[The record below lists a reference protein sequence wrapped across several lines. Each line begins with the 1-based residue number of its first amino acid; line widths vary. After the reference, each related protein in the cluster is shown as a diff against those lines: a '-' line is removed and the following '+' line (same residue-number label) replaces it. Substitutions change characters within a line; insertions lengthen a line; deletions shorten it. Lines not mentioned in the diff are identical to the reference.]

1 MSVPPY
7 DYVRDPAEIY
17 RRSFATVRGEA
28 DLDLLGPDMADVVIR
43 LIHSCGMPDIVKDL
57 RYHPDAVSAGRD
69 ALKKGVPILAD
80 AEMVAAG
87 IIRKYLSKENKIIC
101 TLNDA
106 RTSTHAKGIG
116 NTHSAAAVDYWIDHL
131 DGAVVVIGNAPTALF
146 RLLEI
151 LLEGAPKPAVI
162 LGFPVGFIGAAESKQ
177 ALADFGSDIPFMTL
191 LGRRGGSAIASASV
205 NALAG
210 GLL

>member
-1 MSVPPY
+1 MSNTPY
-7 DYVRDPAEIY
+7 DYVRDPADIY
-17 RRSFATVRGEA
+17 HRSFATVRDEA
-28 DLDLLGPDMADVVIR
+28 KLDLLGPDMADVAIR
-43 LIHSCGMPDIVKDL
+43 LIHSCGMPDIVTDL
-57 RYHPDAVSAGRD
+57 RYHPDAVSAGRE
-69 ALKKGVPILAD
+69 ALKKGVPILVD

-87 IIRKYLSKENKIIC
+87 IIRKHLSTENKIIC

-106 RTSTHAKGIG
+106 RTPTHAKEIG
-116 NTHSAAAVDYWIDHL
+116 NTRSAAAVDYWTDHL

-162 LGFPVGFIGAAESKQ
+162 LGFPVGFIGAAESKK
-177 ALADFGSDIPFMTL
+177 ALADFGNDIPFMTL

-210 GLL
+210 GLS

>member
-1 MSVPPY
+1 MSETPY

-17 RRSFATVRGEA
+17 RRSFATVRDEV
-28 DLDLLGPDMADVVIR
+28 DLGQLGPDMANIAIR
-43 LIHSCGMPDIVKDL
+43 LIHSCGTPDIVMDL
-57 RYHPDAVSAGRD
+57 RYHSDVVSAGRE
-69 ALKKGVPILAD
+69 ALKKGAPILVD

-87 IIRKYLSKENKIIC
+87 IIRKHLSTNNKIVC

-106 RTSTHAKGIG
+106 RTPIHAKEIG
-116 NTHSAAAVDYWIDHL
+116 NTRSAAAVDYWIDHL

-146 RLLEI
+146 RLLEV

-177 ALADFGSDIPFMTL
+177 ALSDFGNDIPFMTL

-210 GLL
+210 G